1 VGGGGG
7 GTTTDELELFVRQ
20 DVPPFKSYI
29 GSPDNW
35 GGTELG
41 NDPNAVIA
49 HHNIEA
55 RTSDVNVQQD
65 ARKITWKGGPGQF
78 YLQSQEQDLRPY
90 LNSDGAVVFD
100 TIVTRAPTA
109 RVVLSSHC
117 TYPCFS
123 EVPMTK
129 VFTDRADGVKHT
141 VKVPL
146 SCLDTGT
153 LEFDHVNTPFL
164 IYTEGQMEAAFA
176 NVRWV
181 PGAAKD
187 PDALKCSDLT

>member
-1 VGGGGG
+1 
-7 GTTTDELELFVRQ
+7 
-20 DVPPFKSYI
+20 VPPFKSYI

-41 NDPNAVIA
+41 NDPSAVIA
-49 HHNIEA
+49 HTNIEA

-90 LNSDGAVVFD
+90 LNADAAIEFD
-100 TIVTRAPTA
+100 TIVTKAPTA
-109 RVVLSSHC
+109 RVVISAHC

-123 EVPMTK
+123 DAPMTK
-129 VFTDRADGVKHT
+129 AFTAIADGAKHT
-141 VKVPL
+141 VKVPVR
-146 SCLDTGT
+146 CLDTGS
-153 LEFDHVNTPFL
+153 LEFDHINTPFL

-176 NVRWV
+176 NIRLV
-181 PGAAKD
+181 PGAGKD
-187 PDALKCSDLT
+187 PDALQCSDLT